1 MFERVACAQ
10 IKPIPLRCV
19 CVCKHWL
26 QPCCVCVCV
35 SQRRTQ
41 SDTADGP
48 RTAVLA
54 PRAGRDNSKEGD
66 QHARG
71 SWCVVIRRLTT
82 PTVQADDPGRWSRVG
97 RLGTT
102 RRWSLAPQY
111 PVNNAIMQSGNAGT
125 RQWPWEGRRH
135 DALTAGWRLPRGH

>member
-1 MFERVACAQ
+1 MFERVAHAQ
-10 IKPIPLRCV
+10 FKPMPLRCV
-19 CVCKHWL
+19 CVCACKHWL
-26 QPCCVCVCV
+26 QTCCPGACDFKHWSLAAMRVCVCV

-41 SDTADGP
+41 SGTADGP
-48 RTAVLA
+48 RRAVLA

-71 SWCVVIRRLTT
+71 PWCVVIRRLTT

-102 RRWSLAPQY
+102 RRRSLAPQY
-111 PVNNAIMQSGNAGT
+111 PVNNAICNG
-125 RQWPWEGRRH
+125 GRSS
-135 DALTAGWRLPRGH
+135 P